1 VLTSLDERS
10 ASRQRSTVGSAALA
24 VFSIVATVVGVG
36 LLGPLVAVIGLGW
49 LVTYTLRRV
58 GVDPPSPPRPQLSLA
73 WFGEIWVYLGRLIAW
88 AAPSVPFV
96 APAITF
102 IAITWPLAK
111 ESSGT
116 MRFQEQASQII
127 LVLLIGYVIE
137 AGALRWRRQ
146 SVDWMLSLV
155 TVLILLVG
163 EVYALVSL
171 ATDNPN
177 HADIVAGA
185 LAAGVVAILTAA
197 IQGSAEAP
205 AERDGDP
212 S

>member
-1 VLTSLDERS
+1 M
-10 ASRQRSTVGSAALA
+10 ALA
-24 VFSIVATVVGVG
+24 VVTVVATVLGAGVIGPLIGVVG
-36 LLGPLVAVIGLGW
+36 LVW

-58 GVDPPSPPRPQLSLA
+58 GANPPEPPPRPRLA
-73 WFGEIWVYLGRLIAW
+73 AAWLRELLDYLGRLFAW
-88 AAPSVPFV
+88 AAPIVPFV

-102 IAITWPLAK
+102 VAVTWPLA
-111 ESSGT
+111 ESSASL
-116 MRFQEQASQII
+116 RFQEQASQII

-163 EVYALVSL
+163 ETYALISL
-171 ATDNPN
+171 ATDDPA

-185 LAAGVVAILTAA
+185 MAAGVVAILTAA
-197 IQGSAEAP
+197 VQGSAVKVE
-205 AERDGDP
+205 E
-212 S
+212 